1 METFREIVHRYSPQV
16 YRHALSLLRTHE
28 DAEEA
33 VQDVF
38 LRIHRALPQ
47 FRGDARIT
55 TWIWRITVNVCLT
68 RLEKKRLP
76 IQSLDDDPPEIAADD
91 TPLTELL
98 RTDTREVLESAMTRI
113 PPAQAS
119 ALLMFYGEGMNYR
132 EIADV
137 LGVPD
142 GTVATLL
149 FRGRERLRR
158 ILRNGKE
165 EEK

>member
-1 METFREIVHRYSPQV
+1 METFREIVDHYAPQV

-33 VQDVF
+33 AQDVF

-47 FRGDARIT
+47 FRGDAKLT

-68 RLEKKRLP
+68 RLKKKRLP
-76 IQSLDDDPPEIAADD
+76 TRSLDDDPPEITADE

-98 RTDTREVLESAMTRI
+98 SRNTREQLESAMTKI

-119 ALLMFYGEGMNYR
+119 ALLMYYTEGLSYR
-132 EIADV
+132 EIAEV

-158 ILRNGKE
+158 ILRKGME
-165 EEK
+165 ERE